1 MNKVILV
8 GRLTKDPELRRTS
21 SDIPF
26 VLFTVAINRTYVNKA
41 GERQADFINCVA
53 WRNQAENLA
62 RYQRKGNLV
71 GVEGSLQTR
80 SYDDPNGVRRF
91 VTEVVC
97 DNVQFLEPKSARGGD
112 CYSEYNDVSPYDV
125 PDDYRQYDR
134 GSYDKEKSKK
144 EEKSPFEDIRS
155 DFNVSNDDLPF

>member
-41 GERQADFINCVA
+41 GERQTDFINCVA

-97 DNVQFLEPKSARGGD
+97 DNVQFWNRSQLAAATIIRNTMTSAHMMSLMIIDNTIEVVTIKKKVKRREEP
-112 CYSEYNDVSPYDV
+112 V
-125 PDDYRQYDR
+125 
-134 GSYDKEKSKK
+134 
-144 EEKSPFEDIRS
+144 
-155 DFNVSNDDLPF
+155 

>member
-41 GERQADFINCVA
+41 GERQTDFINCVA

-97 DNVQFLEPKSARGGD
+97 DNVQFWNRSQLAAATVIRNTMTSAHMMSLMIID
-112 CYSEYNDVSPYDV
+112 NTIEVV
-125 PDDYRQYDR
+125 TI
-134 GSYDKEKSKK
+134 KK
-144 EEKSPFEDIRS
+144 K
-155 DFNVSNDDLPF
+155 